1 MKKIF
6 FASLLSILL
15 GPLIAQNKPR
25 IDSLERSLTAVNSDT
40 LKVQTLYFLCWE
52 YMTSDPARALDY
64 GKRSLELAKKMGFK
78 KGEGTALSNMGSV
91 YWTKGDYP
99 NAENYYSAAM
109 EASKEAMDSVGL
121 STATKNLGLV
131 YASQGKYAE
140 ALKYLLEIIELDKRR
155 KNPLGMAK
163 SMNYVAGIYYYQ
175 AKYSR
180 ALEYYSAANKIYEE
194 KNEKT
199 GLAQTFLG
207 MGLCYDMM
215 KDYDQSLALF
225 NRSVQLNKELGNN
238 IGLADNY
245 INMGNV
251 YMKNQDYEKAEKYF
265 NEALALYLT
274 IDNKQGQAY
283 VYASLTSIYS
293 RKGVLDRTIF
303 FSQKALALAKEV
315 GDLQSQKETFH
326 SLFLVY
332 EKKGMY
338 KEAHESHKSYIQ
350 LKDSMLNADNSTQ
363 INRLEA
369 EFESNKKQFDIE
381 RLEMKNSL
389 QTATIKQKSTER
401 NAFLIGLILMIGLAF
416 FIFKSF
422 RQKQKAN
429 LIITAQK
436 EEVERQKHLVD
447 EKQKEILD
455 SIHYAKRI
463 QTSLMPREKTIA
475 RILDKL
481 QGRA

>member
-1 MKKIF
+1 MQKI
-6 FASLLSILL
+6 LLSALL
-15 GPLIAQNKPR
+15 CFLTAFSIGQNKAK
-25 IDSLERSLTAVNSDT
+25 IDSLERSLTEVKSDT

-52 YMTSDPARALDY
+52 YMTSDPALALEY
-64 GKRSLELAKKMGFK
+64 GNRSLELAKKMGFK

-99 NAENYYSAAM
+99 GAEKYYSAAIL
-109 EASKEAMDSVGL
+109 ASKEAKDSVGL

-155 KNPLGMAK
+155 RNPIGMAK

-175 AKYSR
+175 AKYTR
-180 ALEYYSAANKIYEE
+180 ALEYYGAANKIYEE
-194 KNEKT
+194 KNDRT

-207 MGLCYDMM
+207 MGLCHDMM
-215 KDYDQSLALF
+215 KDYDQSLAFF
-225 NRSVQLNKELGNN
+225 NKSVQLNKELGNN

-251 YMKNQDYEKAEKYF
+251 HMKNEDYQRAEKYF

-274 IDNKQGQAY
+274 IDNKQGLAY

-293 RKGVLDRTIF
+293 RKGVLDKTL
-303 FSQKALALAKEV
+303 SYAQKAIALAKELN
-315 GDLQSQKETFH
+315 DLQSQKETFH
-326 SLFLVY
+326 ALFLIY

-338 KEAHESHKSYIQ
+338 KEAHENHKSYIQ
-350 LKDSMLNADNSTQ
+350 LKDSMLNTDNSAQ

-369 EFESNKKQFDIE
+369 EFESGKKQFDIE

-429 LIITAQK
+429 IIITAQK
-436 EEVERQKHLVD
+436 EEVERQKALVD

-455 SIHYAKRI
+455 SIHYARRI
-463 QTSLMPREKTIA
+463 QSSLMPREKTIA
-475 RILDKL
+475 RILGRL